1 MDTVFWPRR
10 AGHSVEM
17 MTLLLPSGFSLKL
30 REDIRLVLSMV
41 AGLRQLEEGGAGTDA
56 LKSSLHRALMVQ
68 LSDMANR
75 AEEPEV
81 AKLLGTLAESLSS
94 GESARLMA
102 ARMVQGDE
110 QQLVAHVGSLATW
123 LGKSRQTWMSAF
135 FATPNPELQ
144 SWSDCVDA
152 GLRHALPRLCERLCA
167 GLIVLPGCAYKVVD
181 LFAIAGEA
189 NGFPKHFAYF
199 MPEDQGIKYAADK
212 RTIVFANTYR
222 QLHLMAGAPLAGQLG
237 WSASVLPDTREL
249 DRYLLGWFRGH
260 DLGHGLVLPQ
270 TDYAALSRHD
280 RWGSMVMQEAVAD
293 TLGFLL
299 CCDPSIA
306 SSLGLDRGKF
316 CRFYCL
322 ELLRYLRRGPCDFP
336 DAGSAY
342 VQLALL
348 AEQGI
353 LWREGESLRIDEHRL
368 ERGMWEIAGQLLAHV
383 MSGNMAA
390 FADFSHRYAPHLQP
404 ADRDLY
410 FGLGPCDRVLAYH
423 QPFMEEPQDGI
434 L

>member
-10 AGHSVEM
+10 AGHRVEM
-17 MTLLLPSGFSLKL
+17 MTLVAPPGMSPGL
-30 REDIRLVLSMV
+30 REDISLVLSMV
-41 AGLRQLEEGGAGTDA
+41 AGLRQLEEGGAGA
-56 LKSSLHRALMVQ
+56 APLKSGLHRALMVQ

-81 AKLLGTLAESLSS
+81 ARLLGALAESQGG
-94 GESARLMA
+94 GEGARLMA
-102 ARMVQGDE
+102 ARLAQGDE
-110 QQLVAHVGSLATW
+110 QHLVAHVGPLATW

-152 GLRHALPRLCERLCA
+152 GLQHALPRLCERLCA

-222 QLHLMAGAPLAGQLG
+222 QLHLMAGAPLAGWLG
-237 WSASVLPDTREL
+237 WAGRDLPDAREL

-306 SSLGLDRGKF
+306 SSLGLERDKL

-322 ELLRYLRRGPCDFP
+322 ELLRYLRRGPCEFP

-368 ERGMWEIAGQLLAHV
+368 ERGMWEIAGQLLTHV
-383 MSGNMAA
+383 MGGNVAA
-390 FADFSHRYAPHLQP
+390 FADFSRRYAPHLQP

-423 QPFMEEPQDGI
+423 QPLREERQDGI